1 MVTNRGVFRFD
12 VETHEMYLA
21 EVFPWQDKA
30 DIEEVRKA
38 FPWNLKVA
46 RELKIIA
53 PPTERELWVMRLMD
67 PLGLWTVARVLDTTL
82 GKLVLSGKHDI
93 EAYNA
98 LEEGREAAW
107 RKALEIVT

>member
-1 MVTNRGVFRFD
+1 
-12 VETHEMYLA
+12 
-21 EVFPWQDKA
+21 
-30 DIEEVRKA
+30 
-38 FPWNLKVA
+38 
-46 RELKIIA
+46 
-53 PPTERELWVMRLMD
+53 MRLMD